1 MLVYISRQNICYSI
15 CWKKLLASP
24 NTVIHVI
31 CYYFNFYVTTGLNLI
46 IENKYFIKIDIFQ
59 KVLNFVKR
67 LKNDK
72 ESN

>member
-24 NTVIHVI
+24 NTVIHVK
-31 CYYFNFYVTTGLNLI
+31 CYFYVTTGLNLI

-59 KVLNFVKR
+59 KVLNFVKI